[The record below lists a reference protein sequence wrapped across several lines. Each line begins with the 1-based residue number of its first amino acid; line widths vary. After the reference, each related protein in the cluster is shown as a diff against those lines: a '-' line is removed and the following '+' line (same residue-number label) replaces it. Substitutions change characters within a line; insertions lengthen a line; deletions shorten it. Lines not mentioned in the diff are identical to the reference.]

1 MTYCVLMPDDFQTA
15 VDRLNFLQ
23 QEDAENTYIS
33 PFLCFAHL
41 AESRL
46 SREQIVDIKTDLLI
60 LCDGLLFFDNISNEE
75 RELLMMAE
83 KVGMPIEQVK
93 I

>member
-1 MTYCVLMPDDFQTA
+1 MTYCVLLPADFQTA

-23 QEDAENTYIS
+23 EEDTENTYIS

-41 AESRL
+41 SESRL
-46 SREQIVDIKTDLLI
+46 TREQIADIKADLLTI
-60 LCDGLLFFDNISNEE
+60 CDGLFLFDNISDEDG
-75 RELLMMAE
+75 ELLMMAE